1 MHESLLICLALIFS
15 ASILVL
21 IASRLSVPYPIFLV
35 MAGLAMSFVPGV
47 PKIQIDPDIVFL
59 IILPPVL
66 FDAAQN
72 TSWKALWKWRR
83 IVSFMALGYVML
95 TATVVAF
102 AACWLIPGFSL
113 PHGFLLGAIIS
124 PPDAAA
130 ATTILKKIRLP
141 KSLVAILEGES
152 LLNDAS
158 SLTVY
163 RFALTAIISHHFEW
177 PQAVG
182 NFLLISSSGIAIG
195 FVFGLLFYA
204 IYKWLPTTANL
215 NIALSFVLPY
225 IIYLTAEAF
234 QSSGVLAV
242 VTGGLFIVYQN
253 HHIFSHSSRL
263 RSNAVWLAII
273 FVLNAVIFFLIGLQL
288 PCVTAGIPNITS
300 ATVIAL
306 LITII
311 VIVTRLAAG
320 YISSLFTAFIS
331 RYLSVSANHAGWRNP
346 LIISWAG
353 MRGVVSL
360 ASALA
365 IPLFLTDGVPFPFRP
380 LILYITF
387 IVIIVTLVGQGLAL
401 PWIISSLK
409 PESLPCTKEDEQ
421 QILEIES
428 LLITTAVEKLNSSYL
443 DAIQENP
450 ILRNK
455 LDLLTLKAGI
465 YQQFGDDAEKKA
477 QAFAMN
483 GQFKKIMMQIAKHQR
498 NQLSIIRLKEE
509 FDDDVIRFIENRLDL
524 DEEILDENAE

>member
-1 MHESLLICLALIFS
+1 MHESLFICLALIFS

-21 IASRLSVPYPIFLV
+21 IARRLSVPYPIFLV

-234 QSSGVLAV
+234 QSFRSPGGGHGRSLHRLSDSSHLLAQQPPALECGMAGHNFCTQRGYFFPDRLTIALCYRRNSKYHLGDSDRPV
-242 VTGGLFIVYQN
+242 DHYYCYCDQIGGGLHF
-253 HHIFSHSSRL
+253 
-263 RSNAVWLAII
+263 
-273 FVLNAVIFFLIGLQL
+273 
-288 PCVTAGIPNITS
+288 
-300 ATVIAL
+300 
-306 LITII
+306 
-311 VIVTRLAAG
+311 
-320 YISSLFTAFIS
+320 
-331 RYLSVSANHAGWRNP
+331 
-346 LIISWAG
+346 
-353 MRGVVSL
+353 
-360 ASALA
+360 
-365 IPLFLTDGVPFPFRP
+365 FPFH
-380 LILYITF
+380 
-387 IVIIVTLVGQGLAL
+387 
-401 PWIISSLK
+401 
-409 PESLPCTKEDEQ
+409 
-421 QILEIES
+421 
-428 LLITTAVEKLNSSYL
+428 
-443 DAIQENP
+443 
-450 ILRNK
+450 
-455 LDLLTLKAGI
+455 GI
-465 YQQFGDDAEKKA
+465 YQSISIGFGKSRRMAKSPDHQLGRNAGCRIASFGTCHTFIPYGRSAVSISPPHIIHHFHRNHRHPGRTRTGFTLDNQF
-477 QAFAMN
+477 
-483 GQFKKIMMQIAKHQR
+483 
-498 NQLSIIRLKEE
+498 LKTGESALHK
-509 FDDDVIRFIENRLDL
+509 RG
-524 DEEILDENAE
+524 

>member
-1 MHESLLICLALIFS
+1 MRHVGNLCNSVVIMHESLLICLALIFS

-21 IASRLSVPYPIFLV
+21 VARKLAVPYPIFLV
-35 MAGLAMSFVPGV
+35 MAGLAISFVPGV

-59 IILPPVL
+59 VILPPFL

-102 AACWLIPGFSL
+102 AASWLIPGFTLSQ
-113 PHGFLLGAIIS
+113 GFLLGAIIS

-163 RFALTAIISHHFEW
+163 RFALAAIISNHFEW

-195 FVFGLLFYA
+195 LIFGLIFYA

-225 IIYLTAEAF
+225 MIYLTAEEF

-242 VTGGLFIVYQN
+242 VTGGLFIAYQN

-263 RSNAVWLAII
+263 RSNAVWLAVI

-300 ATVIAL
+300 ATIIAL
-306 LITII
+306 LITTI
-311 VIVTRLAAG
+311 VIVTRLVAG
-320 YISSLFTAFIS
+320 YISALFTAFIG
-331 RYLSVSANHAGWRNP
+331 RYLRVSINHAGWRNP

-353 MRGVVSL
+353 MRGGWYLSL
-360 ASALA
+360 QHW
-365 IPLFLTDGVPFPFRP
+365 PFPWLLRRVCHFHFGHSSY
-380 LILYITF
+380 ILH
-387 IVIIVTLVGQGLAL
+387 
-401 PWIISSLK
+401 
-409 PESLPCTKEDEQ
+409 
-421 QILEIES
+421 S
-428 LLITTAVEKLNSSYL
+428 LLSSS
-443 DAIQENP
+443 P
-450 ILRNK
+450 
-455 LDLLTLKAGI
+455 
-465 YQQFGDDAEKKA
+465 
-477 QAFAMN
+477 
-483 GQFKKIMMQIAKHQR
+483 
-498 NQLSIIRLKEE
+498 
-509 FDDDVIRFIENRLDL
+509 
-524 DEEILDENAE
+524 